1 MFTFPHL
8 EATNVA
14 TDPPLTEFKCPGP
27 CREKEAETAFYRAG
41 RTLFFHLLCF
51 AVKRNN

>member
-14 TDPPLTEFKCPGP
+14 TDLPFKGFKCPGQ
-27 CREKEAETAFYRAG
+27 CRKKEAETAFYQAG
-41 RTLFFHLLCF
+41 KTLFFHLLCF